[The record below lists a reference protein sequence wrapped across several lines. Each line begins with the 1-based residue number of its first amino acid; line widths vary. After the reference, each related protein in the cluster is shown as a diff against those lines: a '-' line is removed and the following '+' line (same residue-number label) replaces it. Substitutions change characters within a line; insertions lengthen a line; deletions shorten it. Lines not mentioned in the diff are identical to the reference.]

1 MFLNRKE
8 GLALALPA
16 ALFTFL
22 VFLVPVGI
30 LLSVFYVDERELAV
44 NFRFGEIIDS
54 EFEPGTHFKV
64 PVVHNVTARSR
75 IFSSSRTLPG
85 NA

>member
-1 MFLNRKE
+1 MFLNRAE

-30 LLSVFYVDERELAV
+30 LLSVAFQSGGSWSLQGYVDFFAQPLNQTVFLR
-44 NFRFGEIIDS
+44 
-54 EFEPGTHFKV
+54 
-64 PVVHNVTARSR
+64 
-75 IFSSSRTLPG
+75 
-85 NA
+85 